1 MVRIIDKIYARR
13 KEFKLERDSYIAKQ
27 QYENEQ
33 QQKQLSTSP
42 TAASNIPSHIRNR
55 PSPPRR
61 SVIVKEEDTSSSTTN
76 NDNNTKQQQP
86 SSPTNTNKELQ
97 SQLIP
102 GWYYSFE
109 YFPPKTEPGLDNLQ
123 IRIDRMCRRL
133 DPLFVSV
140 TWGAN
145 GSTLNRTLAVAS
157 HAQRE
162 YVACSYVFVY
172 ILGVWIII
180 LYPSYSYLL
189 YCTLYNQMKHRVCMC
204 RCTITS
210 KLYRLDART
219 NCTCI
224 KYGKVIRRTEY
235 ISIKR

>member
-1 MVRIIDKIYARR
+1 MVRIIDKIYSRR
-13 KEFKLERDSYIAKQ
+13 KEFKLERDAFIAKLK
-27 QYENEQ
+27 QYEEQ

-61 SVIVKEEDTSSSTTN
+61 SVIEKEEEEGTSSSTTYN
-76 NDNNTKQQQP
+76 NDKKQQLQP
-86 SSPTNTNKELQ
+86 SSPTNNTNKLQ

-123 IRIDRMCRRL
+123 IRIDRVCRRL

-162 YVACSYVFVY
+162 CSVIYAH
-172 ILGVWIII
+172 ILM
-180 LYPSYSYLL
+180 LL
-189 YCTLYNQMKHRVCMC
+189 CL
-204 RCTITS
+204 S
-210 KLYRLDART
+210 
-219 NCTCI
+219 
-224 KYGKVIRRTEY
+224 
-235 ISIKR
+235 

>member
-13 KEFKLERDSYIAKQ
+13 KEFKLERDAYIAKLK

-55 PSPPRR
+55 PSPPPR
-61 SVIVKEEDTSSSTTN
+61 SVIEKGEEDTSPSTTYN
-76 NDNNTKQQQP
+76 NDNNTKQHP
-86 SSPTNTNKELQ
+86 SSSSPTNTNKELQ

-162 YVACSYVFVY
+162 CSVIYAH
-172 ILGVWIII
+172 ILM
-180 LYPSYSYLL
+180 LL
-189 YCTLYNQMKHRVCMC
+189 
-204 RCTITS
+204 
-210 KLYRLDART
+210 
-219 NCTCI
+219 CI
-224 KYGKVIRRTEY
+224 
-235 ISIKR
+235 S